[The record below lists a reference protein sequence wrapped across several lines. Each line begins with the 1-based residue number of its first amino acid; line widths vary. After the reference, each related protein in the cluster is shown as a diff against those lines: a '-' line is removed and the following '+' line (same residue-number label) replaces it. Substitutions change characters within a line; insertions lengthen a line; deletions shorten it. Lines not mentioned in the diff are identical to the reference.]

1 MVYINLGLMALL
13 KVTNPEYLVKIIT
26 QDQCLSRVDQKL
38 VDKLQLVSKLA
49 VINMLINRL
58 TMSN

>member
-13 KVTNPEYLVKIIT
+13 KVTNREYLVKIIT
-26 QDQCLSRVDQKL
+26 QDLCLSLVGQKL

-58 TMSN
+58 IMSN